1 MFTNIYFSNTV
12 PPLRTTRTLCWCV
25 SGLCYG
31 GCALR
36 CVTVHYVDAL
46 RCVTFACYG
55 SVLWCVTQVWLRGD
69 SWRHAVRS
77 EC

>member
-46 RCVTFACYG
+46 RCV
-55 SVLWCVTQVWLRGD
+55 
-69 SWRHAVRS
+69 
-77 EC
+77 